1 MLFVYHTNHL
11 AGVAENLPEFAHV
24 RKCEVWAPLH
34 ANDTIFTLNGTVRA
48 RTMPISKSYCPL
60 SLARTSCIMLFVYHI
75 NHLARVP
82 ENLPEFARVWKYDFT
97 LPCMRVTIFSG

>member
-48 RTMPISKSYCPL
+48 RTMPISKSYCPDFETL
-60 SLARTSCIMLFVYHI
+60 NLWPEQAASCCSCTIGT
-75 NHLARVP
+75 
-82 ENLPEFARVWKYDFT
+82 T
-97 LPCMRVTIFSG
+97 LHV